1 MPTDFY
7 VATYEFPEPVSA
19 GLRRTDAHCEGR
31 LAETL
36 VFDGKL
42 SHAERA
48 GVEEYL
54 RRNGISRFPL
64 LTRNFCRNFCLYGQA
79 ALPIISQRAS

>member
-54 RRNGISRFPL
+54 RRK
-64 LTRNFCRNFCLYGQA
+64 
-79 ALPIISQRAS
+79 